1 MFALPYFPVHL
12 RGFTLFFVSF
22 LKFSCDSDRIEC
34 FTHFDPDHETF
45 KYKIL
50 VKFVGQMDSASKV
63 WLLMYWLLEVFCYF
77 RLLWFTIPCCAFHS
91 NSTFL
96 SWLRKIFLRPVAE
109 EIYDSKRLGFVQHTK
124 KIFFKVK
131 VHSI

>member
-1 MFALPYFPVHL
+1 MFPHRRRCFFQHRRNVFSKSCHRLLKIVLLTDFCKNSIDTSFKIGSIDVPAFESVFILFIMFALPYFPVHL

-63 WLLMYWLLEVFCYF
+63 WLLMY
-77 RLLWFTIPCCAFHS
+77 
-91 NSTFL
+91 
-96 SWLRKIFLRPVAE
+96 
-109 EIYDSKRLGFVQHTK
+109 
-124 KIFFKVK
+124 
-131 VHSI
+131 